1 MDLGLVLAKEDIA
14 PDVGRGRELLPPSRY
29 AFSADERCCVEIGQ
43 YGSSELGRQA
53 LEGVD

>member
-29 AFSADERCCVEIGQ
+29 AFRADERCCVEIGQ